1 MKKMLTAAV
10 FVMLV
15 AFSFTLGNLH
25 ADVADRIVAVVGN
38 EVILKSEID
47 DRALMTVMQYPE
59 TQKDTRLKE
68 KILAGIIDQKVIL
81 VKARIDSTQVD
92 ESTLDAL
99 TNERLKMLA
108 SRFASKEAMEE
119 KFGKSMGV
127 IRQEIRNELKDQQ
140 LIETLRKKQL
150 AGITVTHE
158 ETVDFYRNHKQQL
171 PQVSELVGL
180 SQILKYPDLPQ
191 GSKDAALAQM
201 KIVQA
206 ELKAGADFAATAR
219 KYSQDPGS
227 AKLGGDLGYVQKGEL
242 VRSFEDAAFLLK
254 DGKISDIVETRYG
267 YHIIQRLE
275 KKPNAVHL
283 RHILIAYDQSKTDEP
298 GTVQLLSRIK
308 SDVLAGRATF
318 ADMAKKYSDDPVSGK
333 LGGVILSGGSGKTLL
348 PVASLRPQ
356 MMQIVGSLR
365 NIGDISDPQKIDF
378 QKGNL
383 FYGIFQLNA
392 KIPVH
397 QLNLEQDY
405 ASLEELAL
413 EAKKQERYNEWLSQ
427 LKKEVLVRIS
437 DI

>member
-275 KKPNAVHL
+275 KNRMPF
-283 RHILIAYDQSKTDEP
+283 IC
-298 GTVQLLSRIK
+298 
-308 SDVLAGRATF
+308 
-318 ADMAKKYSDDPVSGK
+318 
-333 LGGVILSGGSGKTLL
+333 
-348 PVASLRPQ
+348 
-356 MMQIVGSLR
+356 
-365 NIGDISDPQKIDF
+365 DI
-378 QKGNL
+378 
-383 FYGIFQLNA
+383 Y
-392 KIPVH
+392 
-397 QLNLEQDY
+397 
-405 ASLEELAL
+405 
-413 EAKKQERYNEWLSQ
+413 
-427 LKKEVLVRIS
+427 
-437 DI
+437 